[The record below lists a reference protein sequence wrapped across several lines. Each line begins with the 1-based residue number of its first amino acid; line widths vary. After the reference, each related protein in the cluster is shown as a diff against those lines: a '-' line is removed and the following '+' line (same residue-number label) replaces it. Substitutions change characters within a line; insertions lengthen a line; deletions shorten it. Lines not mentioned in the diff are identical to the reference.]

1 MSEYVIGQIFI
12 DEYPE
17 DAADFCNAHEL
28 MIEEIA
34 PEGGH
39 RRFQIQEIPEPSE
52 PTVEEK
58 LKALEHGVEAYID
71 SVVRLRGYN
80 NIYTCI
86 SHMSSK
92 IAQKA
97 KDAEVAS
104 DWRDQVWVTCNELV
118 AEYMGGQIGE
128 LTLEQ
133 VIAEL
138 PVIQWVEVNGS

>member
-1 MSEYVIGQIFI
+1 MTYEVGQIFI
-12 DEYPE
+12 DEYPVDVAE
-17 DAADFCNAHEL
+17 FCNNNRL
-28 MIEEIA
+28 MIEEIE
-34 PEGGH
+34 PEDGH
-39 RRFQIQEIPEPSE
+39 RRFQIQEIPAPPE
-52 PTVEEK
+52 PTTEEK
-58 LKALEHGVEAYID
+58 LKALERGVENYID
-71 SVVRLRGYN
+71 HVVRLRGYN

-86 SHMSSK
+86 SHMNSK

-104 DWRDQVWVTCNELV
+104 DWRDQVWVTCNQLV

-138 PVIQWVEVNGS
+138 PVIQWVEVNG